1 MTKQKHIKAVDAASN
16 AEELLPLEQMMV
28 QGGAPNEGAAY
39 AVDDANQD
47 KDSEH
52 HGTESKGASL
62 VPKLRFAGFTESW
75 RSVYLKDVVTS
86 FEYGLNAPAK
96 DYDFFTK
103 YLRITDID
111 EDSRKFLIT
120 DLKSPDIEAAK
131 ASDYL
136 AQDGD
141 LFFARTASVGR
152 TYLYSRSDGRVVFAG
167 YLIRGHVRQDLFS
180 PVFIFYST
188 LTTQY
193 EMFVA
198 ATSAR
203 SVQPG
208 INAAE
213 YGSYQFA
220 VPSISEQQ
228 RIGALFKELDHNIEL
243 NRGLLEKLTQLKK
256 SMLEQM
262 FPREGE
268 SVPRLRFA
276 GFTEPWTVCKLGD
289 LGQAIS
295 GIAFPESAQ
304 GGVEGMPFFKVSDMN
319 LEGNESVMHYAN
331 NYVSYELVAK
341 SKWKPIEGPAVIFV
355 RDGAAVLLNRKRLIL
370 SKCLMDHHIMH
381 YCLDESVWNPFF
393 ALAIF
398 EGIDLT
404 ALVRTSV
411 TPSYGAAEVEAI
423 VVKVPNLAEQQRIGA
438 FFKAL
443 DQRIAQQRAK
453 LEKLGQ
459 LKKALLEQMFV

>member
-1 MTKQKHIKAVDAASN
+1 MTKQKQNKAVDAASK
-16 AEELLPLEQMMV
+16 AEDLLPLEQMMV

-62 VPKLRFAGFTESW
+62 VPKLRFAGFTEPWTTCKLGELGQAISGIA
-75 RSVYLKDVVTS
+75 
-86 FEYGLNAPAK
+86 FPENAQGGVEGIPFFKVSDMNLEGNETVMRYANNYVSHEFIIKSKWNPIEWPA
-96 DYDFFTK
+96 
-103 YLRITDID
+103 I
-111 EDSRKFLIT
+111 
-120 DLKSPDIEAAK
+120 
-131 ASDYL
+131 
-136 AQDGD
+136 
-141 LFFARTASVGR
+141 FFAKVGAA
-152 TYLYSRSDGRVVFAG
+152 VFLNRKRLVLSLFLCDNNTMAYVLDVCKWDSYFALVTFESLDLTELVQFG
-167 YLIRGHVRQDLFS
+167 ALPSYGVREIYALE
-180 PVFIFYST
+180 I
-188 LTTQY
+188 
-193 EMFVA
+193 
-198 ATSAR
+198 
-203 SVQPG
+203 
-208 INAAE
+208 
-213 YGSYQFA
+213 A
-220 VPSISEQQ
+220 VPSLAEQQ
-228 RIGALFKELDHNIEL
+228 RIGEFFKALDQRIAQQRAK
-243 NRGLLEKLTQLKK
+243 LEKLGQLKK
-256 SMLEQM
+256 ALLEQM

-276 GFTEPWTVCKLGD
+276 GVTEPWTVCKLGD

>member
-1 MTKQKHIKAVDAASN
+1 MTKQKHTKAVSAASK
-16 AEELLPLEQMMV
+16 AEELLPLEQMMS
-28 QGGAPNEGAAY
+28 QGSAPNEGASHT
-39 AVDDANQD
+39 VDDTHQVT
-47 KDSEH
+47 DSEH
-52 HGTESKGASL
+52 QGTESEGASL
-62 VPKLRFAGFTESW
+62 VPKLRFVGFTGSWFICKMDGCICLISGRDLLLSEIESTPSSDQ
-75 RSVYLKDVVTS
+75 SVPYITGASQIIGGKIAVNRWTARPSVISRHGDLLLTCKGTIGLMVFNAIGDVHIARQIMALRPIGDKLHSV
-86 FEYGLNAPAK
+86 FL
-96 DYDFFTK
+96 K
-103 YLRITDID
+103 YLETHSIEQILA
-111 EDSRKFLIT
+111 DSRGLI
-120 DLKSPDIEAAK
+120 
-131 ASDYL
+131 
-136 AQDGD
+136 
-141 LFFARTASVGR
+141 
-152 TYLYSRSDGRVVFAG
+152 
-167 YLIRGHVRQDLFS
+167 
-180 PVFIFYST
+180 
-188 LTTQY
+188 
-193 EMFVA
+193 
-198 ATSAR
+198 
-203 SVQPG
+203 PG
-208 INAAE
+208 IERSSVLSMPCVIPKLA
-213 YGSYQFA
+213 
-220 VPSISEQQ
+220 EQQ

-243 NRGLLEKLTQLKK
+243 NCGLLEKLTQLKK

-276 GFTEPWTVCKLGD
+276 GFTEPWTICKLGD

-295 GIAFPESAQ
+295 GIGFPESAQ
-304 GGVEGMPFFKVSDMN
+304 GGMEGIPFFKVSDMN

>member
-1 MTKQKHIKAVDAASN
+1 MTKQKHAKAIDASSK
-16 AEELLPLEQMMV
+16 AEELLPLEQMMS
-28 QGGAPNEGAAY
+28 QGGAFTEGAAF
-39 AVDDANQD
+39 AVGDTNQV
-47 KDSEH
+47 KASEH
-52 HGTESKGASL
+52 QGTEGEDAALLPKLSSGWKWVQLKDLGEIITGTTPPMLAERRLLGEIPLITPAEISGSFNGIEAKRWFLQENRDKAKTVPSDSILMVCIGSGGVGRCSL
-62 VPKLRFAGFTESW
+62 VDREVGF
-75 RSVYLKDVVTS
+75 
-86 FEYGLNAPAK
+86 N
-96 DYDFFTK
+96 
-103 YLRITDID
+103 
-111 EDSRKFLIT
+111 
-120 DLKSPDIEAAK
+120 
-131 ASDYL
+131 
-136 AQDGD
+136 Q
-141 LFFARTASVGR
+141 
-152 TYLYSRSDGRVVFAG
+152 
-167 YLIRGHVRQDLFS
+167 Q
-180 PVFIFYST
+180 
-188 LTTQY
+188 
-193 EMFVA
+193 
-198 ATSAR
+198 
-203 SVQPG
+203 
-208 INAAE
+208 INAIIVDKSLASPPFVLAAFMSLLFKVQLNSKTNCTSIPILNLKTWGE
-213 YGSYQFA
+213 LY
-220 VPSISEQQ
+220 VPLTSLVKQQ

-243 NRGLLEKLTQLKK
+243 NCGLLEKLTQLKK

-276 GFTEPWTVCKLGD
+276 GFTEPWTICKLGD

-295 GIAFPESAQ
+295 GIGFPESAQ
-304 GGVEGMPFFKVSDMN
+304 GGMEGIPFFKVSDMN

>member
-1 MTKQKHIKAVDAASN
+1 MTKQKQNKAVDAASK
-16 AEELLPLEQMMV
+16 AEDLLPLEQMMV

-62 VPKLRFAGFTESW
+62 VPKLRFAGFTE
-75 RSVYLKDVVTS
+75 
-86 FEYGLNAPAK
+86 
-96 DYDFFTK
+96 
-103 YLRITDID
+103 
-111 EDSRKFLIT
+111 
-120 DLKSPDIEAAK
+120 
-131 ASDYL
+131 
-136 AQDGD
+136 
-141 LFFARTASVGR
+141 
-152 TYLYSRSDGRVVFAG
+152 
-167 YLIRGHVRQDLFS
+167 
-180 PVFIFYST
+180 
-188 LTTQY
+188 
-193 EMFVA
+193 
-198 ATSAR
+198 
-203 SVQPG
+203 
-208 INAAE
+208 
-213 YGSYQFA
+213 
-220 VPSISEQQ
+220 
-228 RIGALFKELDHNIEL
+228 
-243 NRGLLEKLTQLKK
+243 
-256 SMLEQM
+256 
-262 FPREGE
+262 
-268 SVPRLRFA
+268 
-276 GFTEPWTVCKLGD
+276 PWTTCKLGE

-423 VVKVPNLAEQQRIGA
+423 VVRKLATINCP
-438 FFKAL
+438 K
-443 DQRIAQQRAK
+443 I
-453 LEKLGQ
+453 
-459 LKKALLEQMFV
+459 

>member
-1 MTKQKHIKAVDAASN
+1 MTKQKHTKAIDAASN
-16 AEELLPLEQMMV
+16 AEELLPLEQMMS
-28 QGGAPNEGAAY
+28 QGSASSEGAVH
-39 AVDDANQD
+39 AVDATTQV
-47 KDSEH
+47 KYSVH
-52 HGTESKGASL
+52 RGAEGAVSAF
-62 VPKLRFAGFTESW
+62 VPKLRFAGFTEPW
-75 RSVYLKDVVTS
+75 KTEIFEQVFGFLPKVNIARDQLSVSSGSVKNIHYGDILTVFGDVLDVELEAIPRITGSSLLPKHDPFLLQNGDVVIADT
-86 FEYGLNAPAK
+86 A
-96 DYDFFTK
+96 
-103 YLRITDID
+103 
-111 EDSRKFLIT
+111 EDSSAGKAIELTGINDKEQVIGGQHTMPCRPYVKF
-120 DLKSPDIEAAK
+120 SP
-131 ASDYL
+131 YFL
-136 AQDGD
+136 
-141 LFFARTASVGR
+141 
-152 TYLYSRSDGRVVFAG
+152 G
-167 YLIRGHVRQDLFS
+167 YLLNSSCFRDALINQL
-180 PVFIFYST
+180 
-188 LTTQY
+188 Q
-193 EMFVA
+193 
-198 ATSAR
+198 
-203 SVQPG
+203 G
-208 INAAE
+208 IK
-213 YGSYQFA
+213 
-220 VPSISEQQ
+220 VLSISKANLGALPVRFPVSSIEQQ
-228 RIGALFKELDHNIEL
+228 HIGALFKELDHNIEL

-423 VVKVPNLAEQQRIGA
+423 VVRKLATINCP
-438 FFKAL
+438 K
-443 DQRIAQQRAK
+443 I
-453 LEKLGQ
+453 
-459 LKKALLEQMFV
+459 